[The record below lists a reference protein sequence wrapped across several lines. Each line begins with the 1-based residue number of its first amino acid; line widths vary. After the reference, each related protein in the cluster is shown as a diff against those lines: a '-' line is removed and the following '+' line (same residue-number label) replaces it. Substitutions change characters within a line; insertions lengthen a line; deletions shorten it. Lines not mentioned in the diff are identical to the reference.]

1 MSFVAN
7 GQFSLIPYNEI
18 RPKTETDDVAKGAK
32 SSFIQLSSDAIS
44 EATLTYFT
52 NEEGDGRGAL
62 WQKKFTL
69 ALADNTHDLDEDFT
83 DCERSG
89 ADRATKFWSKF
100 AFTMAVAGGFN
111 EGTIAGISETTNPLN
126 YLQTNCSYL
135 NRIPRARLSDE
146 NYCTLGVMH
155 DAIRGGQGN
164 FYIISLAPDDERR
177 MGDACTDLS
186 SLLSGFKTADMGIP
200 VIIDTSKS
208 FTKMVEVFN
217 KREGVEQSDKFCY
230 MRTAASIADP
240 STTPGVDNMVDKF
253 GVNNVYCEYLEGGR
267 VVAADDLVGNV
278 KITYTNLQFNSIST
292 KERDQVTATY
302 AIIRGPLQG
311 GEEERILVANTGPK
325 HFNSINYVKSEFLIA
340 QRGLAANPVF
350 AYPETLFKTQ
360 ILGGRAQF
368 YGEFNDM
375 LNGAGA
381 NDAVKT
387 LMKTYTMGCARK
399 RTSDAAQGDDCDKL
413 EKLTFQRLN
422 SDGKSLKTEGEG
434 VKMTTKGVMV
444 TIDRL
449 LFARQVAKCPGAAA
463 ILDSGT
469 HMIVYIPGE
478 GAAVKVAEGKVE
490 SVEKVAP
497 EKNAATKEVA
507 PIEKVAPPKR
517 PEPLTDDEKRAINDK
532 LRAERRFRRDANTL
546 AAAKDK
552 ATAAAAKDKATAA
565 TKTEVV
571 TETAEAVTE
580 TAEAAKEEEEEAEKK
595 AEEEEKTAA
604 GGWVNFFDKFFQFE
618 KFFEA
623 IGPAGSDAGKG
634 GANTR
639 ESQLDGLYQTGG
651 DPTADDLDLSTIL
664 SYLYVHKDGRTE
676 FYGKF
681 AQIIDQIRGLLG
693 SGVITFRYYNDQ
705 TYNAVYLC
713 NSDRDEYIDSY
724 LDGLRAADSV
734 DPFGTGKVGKTHY
747 KTEAEVIFH
756 IVYWGEGKT
765 PAADFSI
772 VRYNNNTYGPS
783 MRCVGGVWDNWYNPS
798 LKNEVRLKAIFD
810 AANGGEEPSAA
821 EFLTGDPSDVAPSP
835 SPSDGASAD
844 MGGGASPSITSIFRA
859 PFNTL
864 SSTENLAETNI
875 AVMNSLL
882 NMLCNY
888 ETSFINYREGR
899 DLFYNIINDGFP
911 LKMLPNIV
919 MASSVEVYVFVRLM
933 LDDYTA
939 DRAKTINYGL
949 FEYYLYSQKDNNYI
963 YTCLQDIKDYILGV
977 NMYYISPAET
987 DIIPDETRAYFADLC
1002 TRTVSLSGQIYSQ
1015 TYDLTNTGDYEA
1027 IYQLASDNYLTMGG
1041 FHELSEIFMTK
1052 TGEIL
1057 QALPSEVL
1065 AKYGEQ
1071 VTEAVEEKADVGK
1084 GIGYFLP
1091 RGPTN
1096 RVPSQVQ
1103 ARQPT
1108 GAGGATT
1115 NLKKSIKK
1123 HRTRKLTR
1131 GKKRYNGKKHTRKR
1145 GIKRRHHTKRKF

>member
-18 RPKTETDDVAKGAK
+18 RPKTETDDGAKGVK

-62 WQKKFTL
+62 WQNPFTM

-89 ADRATKFWSKF
+89 IDRNTKFWSKF
-100 AFTMAVAGGFN
+100 AFTMAIAGGFN
-111 EGTIAGISETTNPLN
+111 PVVDINSINETKNPLN

-164 FYIISLAPDDERR
+164 FYIISLLDPDDKTR
-177 MGDACTDLS
+177 MGDVGAELS
-186 SLLSGFKTADMGIP
+186 GLLSGFSTAGMGIP

-217 KREGVEQSDKFCY
+217 NREGVKQSTKFCY

-240 STTPGVDNMVDKF
+240 STTPGVDNMVVKF
-253 GVNNVYCEYLEGGR
+253 GINNVYCEYLAEGGR
-267 VVAADDLVGNV
+267 EVSAADLVGNV
-278 KITYTNLQFNSIST
+278 KITYTALRFNSISSE
-292 KERDQVTATY
+292 ERDQVTATY
-302 AIIRGPLQG
+302 AIIRGPLKD
-311 GEEERILVANTGPK
+311 ESEARILVANTGPK
-325 HFNSINYVKSEFLIA
+325 HFNSINCVKGEFLNA
-340 QRGLAANPVF
+340 QRGIASNKIF
-350 AYPETLFKTQ
+350 AYPETLFGTQ
-360 ILGGRAQF
+360 ILRGRAEF
-368 YGEFNDM
+368 YGAFNDM
-375 LNGAGA
+375 LNGEMA
-381 NDAVKT
+381 NGAVKT

-413 EKLTFQRLN
+413 DKLTFRRLN
-422 SDGKSLKTEGEG
+422 LDGKILKMDGEG

-449 LFARQVAKCPGAAA
+449 LFARQVAKCPAAAA

-469 HMIVYIPGE
+469 HMIVYIPVE
-478 GAAVKVAEGKVE
+478 GAAVKVAEETVAEGK
-490 SVEKVAP
+490 
-497 EKNAATKEVA
+497 AATKEVA

-517 PEPLTDDEKRAINDK
+517 PEPLTDDEKRAINNK
-532 LRAERRFRRDANTL
+532 LRAERRFRR
-546 AAAKDK
+546 AAK
-552 ATAAAAKDKATAA
+552 A
-565 TKTEVV
+565 EVD
-571 TETAEAVTE
+571 AGAD
-580 TAEAAKEEEEEAEKK
+580 EAAVSEQTGKEAAVSEQTGKEAAVSEEEKK
-595 AEEEEKTAA
+595 AEETAD
-604 GGWVNFFDKFFQFE
+604 GGWVEFFNTFFNPE

-651 DPTADDLDLSTIL
+651 DPTAVNLDLSTIL
-664 SYLYVHKDGRTE
+664 SYLYVRGKIKKIPH

-681 AQIIDQIRGLLG
+681 NKIIDQIRKLFGEEF
-693 SGVITFRYYNDQ
+693 ITFRYYNDQ
-705 TYNAVYLC
+705 THNAVYMC

-734 DPFGTGKVGKTHY
+734 DPFNTGNVGETRHETK
-747 KTEAEVIFH
+747 AEVIFH
-756 IVYWGEGKT
+756 IVYWAGGDR
-765 PAADFSI
+765 PVADFSI
-772 VRYNNNTYGPS
+772 VRYNDSEKGPS
-783 MRCVGGVWDNWYNPS
+783 IKCVGGGWDIW
-798 LKNEVRLKAIFD
+798 LKTKRIVNEVTLQIIFD
-810 AANGGEEPSAA
+810 AAEKAWTGEEPSAA
-821 EFLTGDPSDVAPSP
+821 EFLTGDPGHADPRGVVPSE
-835 SPSDGASAD
+835 GASAD
-844 MGGGASPSITSIFRA
+844 KGGGASPSIAAIFRA
-859 PFNTL
+859 PFEKL
-864 SSTENLAETNI
+864 SSTENLSETNI

-919 MASSVEVYVFVRLM
+919 MASSVEVYVFVKLM
-933 LDDYTA
+933 LDDYTS

-987 DIIPDETRAYFADLC
+987 DIIPDETRAYFEDLC
-1002 TRTVSLSGQIYSQ
+1002 TRTVTMSGQIYSQ
-1015 TYDLTNTGDYEA
+1015 TYDLTNTGDYDA

-1057 QALPSEVL
+1057 QSLSPGVL

-1071 VTEAVEEKADVGK
+1071 VTEAVEESKGDDVGK
-1084 GIGYFLP
+1084 GVGYFLP

-1096 RVPSQVQ
+1096 RVPSLVQ
-1103 ARQPT
+1103 ARQPA

-1123 HRTRKLTR
+1123 QRTRKLTR
-1131 GKKRYNGKKHTRKR
+1131 GKKRDNGKKHTRKR
-1145 GIKRRHHTKRKF
+1145 DIKRRHHTKRKF

>member
-1 MSFVAN
+1 
-7 GQFSLIPYNEI
+7 
-18 RPKTETDDVAKGAK
+18 
-32 SSFIQLSSDAIS
+32 
-44 EATLTYFT
+44 
-52 NEEGDGRGAL
+52 
-62 WQKKFTL
+62 
-69 ALADNTHDLDEDFT
+69 
-83 DCERSG
+83 
-89 ADRATKFWSKF
+89 
-100 AFTMAVAGGFN
+100 
-111 EGTIAGISETTNPLN
+111 
-126 YLQTNCSYL
+126 
-135 NRIPRARLSDE
+135 
-146 NYCTLGVMH
+146 
-155 DAIRGGQGN
+155 
-164 FYIISLAPDDERR
+164 
-177 MGDACTDLS
+177 
-186 SLLSGFKTADMGIP
+186 
-200 VIIDTSKS
+200 
-208 FTKMVEVFN
+208 
-217 KREGVEQSDKFCY
+217 
-230 MRTAASIADP
+230 
-240 STTPGVDNMVDKF
+240 
-253 GVNNVYCEYLEGGR
+253 
-267 VVAADDLVGNV
+267 
-278 KITYTNLQFNSIST
+278 
-292 KERDQVTATY
+292 
-302 AIIRGPLQG
+302 
-311 GEEERILVANTGPK
+311 
-325 HFNSINYVKSEFLIA
+325 
-340 QRGLAANPVF
+340 
-350 AYPETLFKTQ
+350 
-360 ILGGRAQF
+360 
-368 YGEFNDM
+368 
-375 LNGAGA
+375 
-381 NDAVKT
+381 
-387 LMKTYTMGCARK
+387 
-399 RTSDAAQGDDCDKL
+399 
-413 EKLTFQRLN
+413 
-422 SDGKSLKTEGEG
+422 
-434 VKMTTKGVMV
+434 
-444 TIDRL
+444 
-449 LFARQVAKCPGAAA
+449 
-463 ILDSGT
+463 
-469 HMIVYIPGE
+469 MIVYIPGE
-478 GAAVKVAEGKVE
+478 GAAVKAAEGKVGP
-490 SVEKVAP
+490 VEK
-497 EKNAATKEVA
+497 AASKEVA
-507 PIEKVAPPKR
+507 TIEEEGAPPKKSV
-517 PEPLTDDEKRAINDK
+517 PLTPDEKIAINNK
-532 LRAERRFRRDANTL
+532 LRDERRFRRAAKTL
-546 AAAKDK
+546 AAAQDK
-552 ATAAAAKDKATAA
+552 ARAAA
-565 TKTEVV
+565 V
-571 TETAEAVTE
+571 TGADT
-580 TAEAAKEEEEEAEKK
+580 AKEEKAVVKEAEKK

-604 GGWVNFFDKFFQFE
+604 GSWVNFFDKFFQFE
-618 KFFEA
+618 NFFKE
-623 IGPAGSDAGKG
+623 IGPAGSDADGKG

-693 SGVITFRYYNDQ
+693 VGVITFRYYNDQ
-705 TYNAVYLC
+705 THNAVYMC

-772 VRYNNNTYGPS
+772 VRYNNKTYGPS
-783 MRCVGGVWDNWYNPS
+783 MRCVGGGWDNWFNPS

-821 EFLTGDPSDVAPSP
+821 EFLTGDPSYVAPSP
-835 SPSDGASAD
+835 GSSEGASAD
-844 MGGGASPSITSIFRA
+844 RGGGASPSIASIFRA
-859 PFNTL
+859 SFNTL

-919 MASSVEVYVFVRLM
+919 MASSVEVYVFVKLM

-987 DIIPDETRAYFADLC
+987 DIIPDETRAYFEDLC
-1002 TRTVSLSGQIYSQ
+1002 TRTVTMSGQIYSQ
-1015 TYDLTNTGDYEA
+1015 TYDLTNTGDYDA

-1057 QALPSEVL
+1057 QSLSPGVL

-1071 VTEAVEEKADVGK
+1071 VTEAVEEGKGDDVGK
-1084 GIGYFLP
+1084 GVGYFLP

-1096 RVPSQVQ
+1096 RVPIQVQ
-1103 ARQPT
+1103 ARQPV
-1108 GAGGATT
+1108 GAGGANT

-1131 GKKRYNGKKHTRKR
+1131 GKKRDTGKKHTRKR

>member
-18 RPKTETDDVAKGAK
+18 RPKTETDDGAKGVK

-164 FYIISLAPDDERR
+164 FYIISLAPDDKRR

-186 SLLSGFKTADMGIP
+186 SLLYGFKTADMGIP

-217 KREGVEQSDKFCY
+217 NREEVKQSDKFCY

-253 GVNNVYCEYLEGGR
+253 GVNNVYCEYLEGER

-278 KITYTNLQFNSIST
+278 KITYTNLQFNSISSNN
-292 KERDQVTATY
+292 RDQVTATY
-302 AIIRGPLQG
+302 AIIGGPLQG
-311 GEEERILVANTGPK
+311 KSDARILVANTGPK

-350 AYPETLFKTQ
+350 AYPETLFRTQ

-368 YGEFNDM
+368 YDEFNAM
-375 LNGAGA
+375 LNGAEA
-381 NDAVKT
+381 IDVVKT

-413 EKLTFQRLN
+413 PSLKFHKLNL
-422 SDGKSLKTEGEG
+422 DGKSLKTEGEG

-490 SVEKVAP
+490 PVEQ
-497 EKNAATKEVA
+497 AASKEVA
-507 PIEKVAPPKR
+507 TIEKERAPPKR
-517 PEPLTDDEKRAINDK
+517 PEPLTPDEKIAINNK
-532 LRAERRFRRDANTL
+532 LRDERRFRRAANTL
-546 AAAKDK
+546 AAAQNK
-552 ATAAAAKDKATAA
+552 ARA
-565 TKTEVV
+565 
-571 TETAEAVTE
+571 AVTGAD
-580 TAEAAKEEEEEAEKK
+580 TAKEEEAVVEEAGEKAEK
-595 AEEEEKTAA
+595 AEETAA
-604 GGWVNFFDKFFQFE
+604 GSWVDFFDKFFQFE
-618 KFFEA
+618 NFFKE

-681 AQIIDQIRGLLG
+681 AQIIDQIRKLFGEG
-693 SGVITFRYYNDQ
+693 FITFKYYNDQ
-705 TYNAVYLC
+705 THNAVYMC
-713 NSDRDEYIDSY
+713 NRDRDEYIDSY

-756 IVYWGEGKT
+756 IVYWGKGKT

-772 VRYNNNTYGPS
+772 VRYNNKTYGPS
-783 MRCVGGVWDNWYNPS
+783 MRCVGGGWDNWYNPS

-821 EFLTGDPSDVAPSP
+821 EFLTGDPSDAAPSP

-864 SSTENLAETNI
+864 SSTENLSETNI

-899 DLFYNIINDGFP
+899 DAFYNIINDGFP

-919 MASSVEVYVFVRLM
+919 MASSVEVSVFVKLM

-963 YTCLQDIKDYILGV
+963 YTCLQDIKDYILGT
-977 NMYYISPAET
+977 NMYYISPTET
-987 DIIPDETRAYFADLC
+987 DIIPDETRAYFEDLC

-1057 QALPSEVL
+1057 KSLPSDVL

-1071 VTEAVEEKADVGK
+1071 VTEAVEESKREEKADVGK

-1103 ARQPT
+1103 ARPPT
-1108 GAGGATT
+1108 GAGGANT

-1131 GKKRYNGKKHTRKR
+1131 GKKRDNGKKHTRKR

>member
-18 RPKTETDDVAKGAK
+18 GPKTDDDVAKGVK
-32 SSFIQLSSDAIS
+32 SSFIQLSRDDIS
-44 EATLTYFT
+44 EATLTYF
-52 NEEGDGRGAL
+52 NLYEPL
-62 WQKKFTL
+62 WQNEFTL

-89 ADRATKFWSKF
+89 IDRDTKFWSKF

-111 EGTIAGISETTNPLN
+111 PGEDINSINAATNPLN

-146 NYCTLGVMH
+146 NYCTLGVMY
-155 DAIRGGQGN
+155 DAILGGQGK
-164 FYIISLAPDDERR
+164 FHIISIPTTDGTLH
-177 MGDACTDLS
+177 MGNVGAELS
-186 SLLSGFKTADMGIP
+186 RLLSGFSAADMGIP

-208 FTKMVEVFN
+208 FTKMVEAFN
-217 KREGVEQSDKFCY
+217 KREGVKQSEQFCY

-240 STTPGVDNMVDKF
+240 STTPGVDNMIVKF
-253 GVNNVYCEYLEGGR
+253 GINNVYCEYLAEGR
-267 VVAADDLVGNV
+267 REVSAADLVGNV
-278 KITYTNLQFNSIST
+278 KITYTDLQFNSILY
-292 KERDQVTATY
+292 KDRRDQVTATY
-302 AIIRGPLQG
+302 AITDGPLTGAPLADQS
-311 GEEERILVANTGPK
+311 EVRILVANAGPK
-325 HFNSINYVKSEFLIA
+325 HFNSINYVKSEFLNA
-340 QRGLAANPVF
+340 QRGAVTKPVF
-350 AYPETLFKTQ
+350 AYPGTLFRTQ
-360 ILGGRAQF
+360 ILEGRAQF
-368 YGEFNDM
+368 YGEFNAM
-375 LNGAGA
+375 LNGEMA
-381 NDAVKT
+381 NGAVKT

-413 EKLTFQRLN
+413 ERLTFRRLN
-422 SDGKSLKTEGEG
+422 LDGKSLNTEGEG

-449 LFARQVAKCPGAAA
+449 LFARQVAKCPAAAA

-469 HMIVYIPGE
+469 HMIVYIPGG

-490 SVEKVAP
+490 PVERAA
-497 EKNAATKEVA
+497 EKKVA
-507 PIEKVAPPKR
+507 PIEKEGAPQKR
-517 PEPLTDDEKRAINDK
+517 PEPLTDAEKRAINDK
-532 LRAERRFRRDANTL
+532 LRAERRFRR
-546 AAAKDK
+546 AAKAEVDAGADAAVAEQTAVVEEAGK
-552 ATAAAAKDKATAA
+552 EAT
-565 TKTEVV
+565 V
-571 TETAEAVTE
+571 AEEAGK
-580 TAEAAKEEEEEAEKK
+580 EAAV
-595 AEEEEKTAA
+595 AEEE
-604 GGWVNFFDKFFQFE
+604 GWLDFFNKFFKLE

-623 IGPAGSDAGKG
+623 IGPTGSDAGNG
-634 GANTR
+634 GANAR
-639 ESQLDGLYQTGG
+639 ESQLDSLYQTGG

-664 SYLYVHKDGRTE
+664 SYLYIRGKTTIIPH

-681 AQIIDQIRGLLG
+681 NKIIDQIRTLFGEG
-693 SGVITFRYYNDQ
+693 GITFRYYNDQ
-705 TYNAVYLC
+705 THNAVYVC
-713 NSDRDEYIDSY
+713 NAKDSEGIVYSDEYISLY

-734 DPFGTGKVGKTHY
+734 DPFNTGKVGETHHKT
-747 KTEAEVIFH
+747 KAEVIFH
-756 IVYWGEGKT
+756 IVYWEGGVS

-772 VRYNNNTYGPS
+772 VRYSDTEKGLS
-783 MRCVGGVWDNWYNPS
+783 IKCVGGGWGNW
-798 LKNEVRLKAIFD
+798 LKTKRVVNEVTLQIIFD
-810 AANGGEEPSAA
+810 AVEEVWTGEEASAV
-821 EFLTGDPSDVAPSP
+821 EFLTGDPSEAEPGEVVQSE
-835 SPSDGASAD
+835 GASAD
-844 MGGGASPSITSIFRA
+844 MGGGASPSIASIFRA
-859 PFNTL
+859 PFEKL
-864 SSTENLAETNI
+864 SSAKNLTETNI

-899 DLFYNIINDGFP
+899 DAFYNIINDGFP

-919 MASSVEVYVFVRLM
+919 MASSVEVYVFVKLM

-987 DIIPDETRAYFADLC
+987 DIIPDETRAYFEDLC
-1002 TRTVSLSGQIYSQ
+1002 TRTVTMSGQIYSQ

-1057 QALPSEVL
+1057 QSLSPGVL

-1071 VTEAVEEKADVGK
+1071 VTEAVEEGKGDDVGK
-1084 GIGYFLP
+1084 GVGYFLP

-1096 RVPSQVQ
+1096 RVPIQVQ
-1103 ARQPT
+1103 ARQPV
-1108 GAGGATT
+1108 GAGGANT

-1131 GKKRYNGKKHTRKR
+1131 GKKRDTGKKHTRKR

>member
-18 RPKTETDDVAKGAK
+18 RPKTETDDGAKGVK

-44 EATLTYFT
+44 EATLTYFI

-111 EGTIAGISETTNPLN
+111 EGTIADISDTTNPLN

-146 NYCTLGVMH
+146 NYCTLGVMR
-155 DAIRGGQGN
+155 DAIGNGQGN
-164 FYIISLAPDDERR
+164 FYIISLAPYDKTR
-177 MGDACTDLS
+177 MGDVGAELS
-186 SLLSGFKTADMGIP
+186 RLLSGFSTAGMGIP

-217 KREGVEQSDKFCY
+217 NREGEEQATKFCY

-240 STTPGVDNMVDKF
+240 STTPGVDNMVVKF
-253 GVNNVYCEYLEGGR
+253 GINNVYCEYLEGER

-278 KITYTNLQFNSIST
+278 KITYTNLQFNSISSNN
-292 KERDQVTATY
+292 RDQVTTTY
-302 AIIRGPLQG
+302 TITGGPLANQS
-311 GEEERILVANTGPK
+311 EQRILVANTGPK

-368 YGEFNDM
+368 YGEFNAM
-375 LNGAGA
+375 LNGKMA
-381 NDAVKT
+381 NDVVKT

-413 EKLTFQRLN
+413 PSLKFHKLNL
-422 SDGKSLKTEGEG
+422 DGKSLKTEGEG

-478 GAAVKVAEGKVE
+478 GAAVKAAEGKVE
-490 SVEKVAP
+490 PVGKVAP
-497 EKNAATKEVA
+497 VGKEG
-507 PIEKVAPPKR
+507 APPKR
-517 PEPLTDDEKRAINDK
+517 PEPLTDDEKRAINNK
-532 LRAERRFRRDANTL
+532 LRDERRFRRNAIAREAETKGKVAADATVFTVSDEAKSADD
-546 AAAKDK
+546 AAS
-552 ATAAAAKDKATAA
+552 
-565 TKTEVV
+565 EVV
-571 TETAEAVTE
+571 PDAEDLNWT
-580 TAEAAKEEEEEAEKK
+580 
-595 AEEEEKTAA
+595 
-604 GGWVNFFDKFFQFE
+604 KFFTD
-618 KFFEA
+618 FFA
-623 IGPAGSDAGKG
+623 QINPAGSDAGKG

-664 SYLYVHKDGRTE
+664 SYLYIRGEKIKRPH

-681 AQIIDQIRGLLG
+681 RRIIDQIRSLFNRRL
-693 SGVITFRYYNDQ
+693 VAFRYYNDQ
-705 TYNAVYLC
+705 THNAVYIC
-713 NSDRDEYIDSY
+713 NAKDAIGNDNRSEYINSY
-724 LDGLRAADSV
+724 LNGLRAADSV
-734 DPFGTGKVGKTHY
+734 DPFGEGFAPDPVTPRVKPG
-747 KTEAEVIFH
+747 EVIFH
-756 IVYWGEGKT
+756 IVYWDGGKS

-772 VRYNNNTYGPS
+772 VRHMSADGPIVTLIGS
-783 MRCVGGVWDNWYNPS
+783 GFGENFPLDLDRYVT
-798 LKNEVRLKAIFD
+798 LKEIFD
-810 AANGGEEPSAA
+810 NTTAGNDEVLLGNVLRGTTEGE
-821 EFLTGDPSDVAPSP
+821 TVQSDAAPSP

-882 NMLCNY
+882 NLLCNY

-899 DLFYNIINDGFP
+899 DAFYNIINDGFP

-919 MASSVEVYVFVRLM
+919 MASSVEVYVFVKLM

-963 YTCLQDIKDYILGV
+963 YTCLQDIKDYILGT
-977 NMYYISPAET
+977 NMYYISPTET
-987 DIIPDETRAYFADLC
+987 DIIPDETRAYFEDLC

-1057 QALPSEVL
+1057 QALPSDVL

-1071 VTEAVEEKADVGK
+1071 VTEAVEESKREEKADVGK

-1103 ARQPT
+1103 ARPPT
-1108 GAGGATT
+1108 GAGGANT

-1131 GKKRYNGKKHTRKR
+1131 GKKRDNGKKHTRKR

>member
-18 RPKTETDDVAKGAK
+18 KPKTETDDVAKGAK

-44 EATLTYFT
+44 EATLRYFT
-52 NEEGDGRGAL
+52 NEEQGGARGAL
-62 WQKKFTL
+62 WQNKFTM

-111 EGTIAGISETTNPLN
+111 EGTIADISDTTNPLN

-146 NYCTLGVMH
+146 NYCTLGVMR
-155 DAIRGGQGN
+155 DAIGNGQGN
-164 FYIISLAPDDERR
+164 FYIISLAPDDKRR

-186 SLLSGFKTADMGIP
+186 SLLSGFSTDGMGIP

-217 KREGVEQSDKFCY
+217 NREEVKQSDKFCY

-253 GVNNVYCEYLEGGR
+253 GVNNVYCEYLEGER

-368 YGEFNDM
+368 YGEFNAM
-375 LNGAGA
+375 LNGKMA
-381 NDAVKT
+381 NDVVKT

-413 EKLTFQRLN
+413 EGLTFRRLN
-422 SDGKSLKTEGEG
+422 FDGKSLNTEGDG

-478 GAAVKVAEGKVE
+478 GAAVKVAEGKVGP
-490 SVEKVAP
+490 VEK
-497 EKNAATKEVA
+497 AAT
-507 PIEKVAPPKR
+507 IEKEGTPPKK
-517 PEPLTDDEKRAINDK
+517 PEPLTPDEKIAINNK
-532 LRAERRFRRDANTL
+532 LRDERRFRRNALAREAKTNEKVAADATVFTVSGE
-546 AAAKDK
+546 AKSAD
-552 ATAAAAKDKATAA
+552 
-565 TKTEVV
+565 
-571 TETAEAVTE
+571 
-580 TAEAAKEEEEEAEKK
+580 EAASEVQDLSW
-595 AEEEEKTAA
+595 T
-604 GGWVNFFDKFFQFE
+604 KFFTDFFQLE
-618 KFFEA
+618 KFFEE

-664 SYLYVHKDGRTE
+664 SYLYIRGEKIKRPH

-681 AQIIDQIRGLLG
+681 RRIIDQIRGLLG
-693 SGVITFRYYNDQ
+693 VGVITFRYYNDQ
-705 TYNAVYLC
+705 THNAVYIC
-713 NSDRDEYIDSY
+713 NAKDAIGNDNRSEYINSY
-724 LDGLRAADSV
+724 LNGLRAADSV
-734 DPFGTGKVGKTHY
+734 DPFGEGFAPDPVTPRVKPG
-747 KTEAEVIFH
+747 EVIFH
-756 IVYWGEGKT
+756 IVYWDGGKS

-772 VRYNNNTYGPS
+772 VRHMSADGPIVTLIGS
-783 MRCVGGVWDNWYNPS
+783 GFGENFPLDLDRYVT
-798 LKNEVRLKAIFD
+798 LKEIFD
-810 AANGGEEPSAA
+810 NTTAGNDEVLLGNVLRGTTEGETVQSDAAPS
-821 EFLTGDPSDVAPSP
+821 PSP

-875 AVMNSLL
+875 AFMNSLL
-882 NMLCNY
+882 KMLRRY

-899 DLFYNIINDGFP
+899 DVFYNIINDGFP

-919 MASSVEVYVFVRLM
+919 MASSVEVYVFVKLM

-963 YTCLQDIKDYILGV
+963 YTCLQDIKDYILGT
-977 NMYYISPAET
+977 NMYYILPTET
-987 DIIPDETRAYFADLC
+987 DIIPDETRAYFEDLC

-1057 QALPSEVL
+1057 QSLSPGVL

-1071 VTEAVEEKADVGK
+1071 VTEAVEESKKEEKADLGK
-1084 GIGYFLP
+1084 GVGYFLP

-1103 ARQPT
+1103 ARQPA

-1123 HRTRKLTR
+1123 QRTRKLTR
-1131 GKKRYNGKKHTRKR
+1131 GKKRDNGKKHTRKR